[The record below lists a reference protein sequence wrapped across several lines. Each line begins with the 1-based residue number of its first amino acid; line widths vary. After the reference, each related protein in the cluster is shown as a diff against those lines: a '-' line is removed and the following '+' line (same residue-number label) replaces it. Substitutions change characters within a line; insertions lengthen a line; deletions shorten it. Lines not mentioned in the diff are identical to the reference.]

1 MNRRNFIKLASGL
14 TLGAGLS
21 EQMAVAQSQP
31 PAAPPAPAPA
41 QPPAAAPAQ
50 PAKEAFSEQW
60 LLQAAENLSKRAFE
74 QPKLKLPSELA
85 NLDQHS
91 YQSIRFKQDAT
102 VWKNDPINFNLQFFH
117 TGFQYKVPVEINL
130 VEGDGVRTVPYST
143 ALFDFDAPLT
153 PPYIVAAVIAVALHR
168 AFPDL
173 LVRRVKR
180 ISA

>member
-21 EQMAVAQSQP
+21 EQPTAAAQSQP

-41 QPPAAAPAQ
+41 PAQPPAAAAAQ

-74 QPKLKLPSELA
+74 QPKLNLPSELA

-130 VEGDGVRTVPYST
+130 IEGDAVRTVPYPVLDRKS
-143 ALFDFDAPLT
+143 
-153 PPYIVAAVIAVALHR
+153 VV
-168 AFPDL
+168 
-173 LVRRVKR
+173 
-180 ISA
+180 